1 MTTDW
6 KIILLRDA
14 ILRALDYDDVHDIKS
29 VLEKSLL
36 KTSDHWQER
45 MLGEGKATDADFFY
59 DAYLGPPPSKQS
71 CLSEGDLVSFTKSTG
86 PDGSWY
92 AVDEAGESFEIPYGT
107 VGIVL
112 EKRASAFEEYDH
124 DYRIIVDEK
133 IFNDLS
139 DNMFD
144 KKN

>member
-1 MTTDW
+1 MMSTDW

-14 ILRALDYDDVHDIKS
+14 ILSVLDYDNVHDIKTT
-29 VLEKSLL
+29 LEKALL

-59 DAYLGPPPSKQS
+59 DTYLGPLPKHNK
-71 CLSEGDLVSFTKSTG
+71 LTEGDLVSFTQSTG

-92 AVDEAGESFEIPYGT
+92 AVDETGESFEIPCGT

-112 EKRASAFEEYDH
+112 EKRTSAFEEYEH

-144 KKN
+144 KKS